1 MYSLKSPVLYCSLAL
16 SASLTALSLQAS
28 AQGVIEEVI
37 VISSK
42 QAAGVSTQDLPASVM
57 TFNESALKQAFTV
70 DLVDI
75 GKMVPNAELNNV
87 GTYASYPNFFIR
99 GMGVNGSTRTN
110 DPKVGI
116 FVDGIYVGYNAGA
129 LASTFDVEAV
139 EVLRGPQGTL
149 LGRNVTG
156 GAVLVKSKRPGDE
169 FGFTAEAAVGNYGAT
184 EFNASVEG
192 PLTDGIFGKIAV
204 IKMDR
209 DGYFDDNNGGTVDTN
224 IYAPG
229 MPDTGT
235 GDKVG
240 MDLTIIRPMVRFQ
253 LSDSFEATII
263 AEFLENNGGSADS
276 QNVAHNCR
284 PIPGVD
290 NRDIVCGTGSQFMA
304 QTTWG
309 YTPPDDKYEINHDL
323 IGYTD
328 LETTSI
334 VLDATWD
341 LGHGIVT
348 TIAGYREVEY
358 NSSTD
363 FDGTPFTIFHFN
375 DNKEEQDQTSLEVR
389 YSSTFSDRFN
399 FVVGV
404 NSFDQDYSIGE
415 RRNFFITLNSA
426 TYSETEHKTLG
437 IFGEATLEVTDA
449 LSVTVGGR
457 WTKEEKKIDIGI
469 LGSCELDFSSC
480 TNNTANDKDWSD
492 FSPKLSATYRFNDDM
507 MAYASWT
514 RGFASG
520 VFNARAAT
528 LDAIG
533 PTDPEEVDSIE
544 VGFKANFLDGRG
556 LFNVAYFMADYKD
569 LIMFVNN
576 PCDGCGASLI
586 NFNAGEAEISGFE
599 AEVQLQPVDGLRLHA
614 SVGTVDPEFTNIK
627 YFDANADGVVDDKD
641 NQLARSWDFQKVAEL
656 SYSLSAAYDF
666 EIGGGA
672 SMLARVAYSWRDDYM
687 TDLYNKPWLQ
697 QEAFGLLDASLTY
710 TSPSEKFKVSVY
722 GKNLTDEEY
731 FDYAADVGALDSARW
746 GGAPRT
752 YGVRVAYQ
760 Y

>member
-1 MYSLKSPVLYCSLAL
+1 MNALKPRLLFKFTGLTLAL
-16 SASLTALSLQAS
+16 AALANPAYSQ
-28 AQGVIEEVI
+28 QVIEEVI
-37 VISSK
+37 VISNK
-42 QAAGVSTQDLPASVM
+42 QAAGVSTQDLPASVV
-57 TFNESALKQAFTV
+57 TFNETALKQAFTV

-75 GKMVPNAELNNV
+75 GKMVANAELNNV

-156 GAVLVKSKRPGDE
+156 GAVLVKSKRPGNE
-169 FGFTAEAAVGNYGAT
+169 FGFTVEAAAGNYGAT
-184 EFNASVEG
+184 EFNASIEG
-192 PLTDGIFGKIAV
+192 PITDSIFGKVAV

-209 DGYFDDNNGGTVDTN
+209 DGYFEDNNGGSVDLN
-224 IYAPG
+224 INPAG

-235 GDKVG
+235 GDKVA
-240 MDLTIIRPMVRFQ
+240 MDLTIIRPMLRFE
-253 LSDSFEATII
+253 LSENFEATLI
-263 AEFLENNGGSADS
+263 AEFLENNGGSANS

-284 PIPGVD
+284 SLPGVD
-290 NRDIVCGTGSQFMA
+290 NRDIVCGAGSQFMA

-309 YTPPDDKYEINHDL
+309 YTPPSDKYEINHDL

-328 LETTSI
+328 LETSSF

-341 LGHGIVT
+341 LGHGVVT
-348 TIAGYREVEY
+348 TIAGYRDVEY

-375 DNKEEQDQTSLEVR
+375 DNKEEQEQTSIEVR

-404 NSFDQDYSIGE
+404 NSFDQEYSIGE
-415 RRNFFITLNSA
+415 RRNYFISLNAA
-426 TYSETEHKTLG
+426 TYSETEHKTFG
-437 IFGEATLEVTDA
+437 VFGEANFDLTDA

-457 WTKEEKKIDIGI
+457 WTKEEKSIDIGI
-469 LGSCELDFSSC
+469 LGSCALDFSSC
-480 TNNTANDKDWSD
+480 SNKTANDKDWSD
-492 FSPKLSATYRFNDDM
+492 FSPKVSATYHFDEDT

-528 LDAIG
+528 LDAVG
-533 PTDPEEVDSIE
+533 PTDPESVDSFE
-544 VGFKANFLDGRG
+544 VGFKTSLLDGRA
-556 LFNVAYFMADYKD
+556 LLSMAYFMADYQD

-576 PCDGCGASLI
+576 PCDDCGASLI

-599 AEVQLQPVDGLRLHA
+599 AELQLQPIDGLRIDA
-614 SVGTVDPEFTNIK
+614 SIGTVDPEFTNIK
-627 YFDANADGVVDDKD
+627 YFDANADGIVDQKD

-656 SYSLSAAYDF
+656 SYSLAAAYSFDLA
-666 EIGGGA
+666 GG
-672 SMLARVAYSWRDDYM
+672 SSLLTRMAYSWRDDYM

-697 QEAFGLLDASLTY
+697 QEAFGLLDASVTY
-710 TSPSEKFKVSVY
+710 TSSDEKIRVSVY
-722 GKNLTDEEY
+722 GKNLSDEEY

-746 GGAPRT
+746 GGMPRT
-752 YGVRVAYQ
+752 YGVRVSYT